1 MLNRF
6 LVSGLFYRLR
16 ANLVTKLH
24 LHKSYS
30 TELTQAIYHN
40 NIYII
45 YNIHIYI
52 YIYIHIYIYIIN
64 TYMRERLDWRMW
76 RTGTKNEALPCSCR
90 LPWFHGKV
98 FLVYLED
105 VLATARKKSQQ
116 NSKKQLAWTLVLCK
130 HQLAPSPK
138 YIFGISPWI
147 MS

>member
-6 LVSGLFYRLR
+6 LVSGLFYWLR
-16 ANLVTKLH
+16 ANLVTTFH

-40 NIYII
+40 IYII
-45 YNIHIYI
+45 YIIYI
-52 YIYIHIYIYIIN
+52 YIYTHIYIYIIY
-64 TYMRERLDWRMW
+64 TYMRERLDWRLW

-98 FLVYLED
+98 FLVYLD
-105 VLATARKKSQQ
+105 HVLATARKKSQQ
-116 NSKKQLAWTLVLCK
+116 NSKKQLASTLVLCR

-138 YIFGISPWI
+138 YIFGISPRI